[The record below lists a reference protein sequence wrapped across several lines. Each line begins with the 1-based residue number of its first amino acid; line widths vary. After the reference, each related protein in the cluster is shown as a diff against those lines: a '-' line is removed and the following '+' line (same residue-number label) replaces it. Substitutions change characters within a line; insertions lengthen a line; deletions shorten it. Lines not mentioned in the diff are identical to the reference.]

1 MPTATNGHD
10 SKEVDLLGL
19 AYLAIVL
26 AVIFAPVLF
35 ARRSKP
41 LDSDAGSDD
50 GGGVGPRRPP
60 DRPSSP
66 LGGLPLPDADQ
77 SRTRLRDHVRPADRS
92 PVRPR
97 EPAHPPGR
105 RPTRTAALP

>member
-1 MPTATNGHD
+1 MPTAIKGQ
-10 SKEVDLLGL
+10 SSGGVDLLGL

-41 LDSDAGSDD
+41 LYSDAGSDD

-77 SRTRLRDHVRPADRS
+77 SRTRLRDHIRPADRS
-92 PVRPR
+92 PVRSR
-97 EPAHPPGR
+97 EPAHRPDRP
-105 RPTRTAALP
+105 PTRTTPAP

>member
-1 MPTATNGHD
+1 MPTATHGQA
-10 SKEVDLLGL
+10 SGGVDLLGL

-41 LDSDAGSDD
+41 LDSDPGSDD
-50 GGGVGPRRPP
+50 GPGLGPRRPP

-77 SRTRLRDHVRPADRS
+77 SRTRLRDHVRPGNRPSVRS
-92 PVRPR
+92 R
-97 EPAHPPGR
+97 EPAHGPDR
-105 RPTRTAALP
+105 QPTKTTPAA